1 MRSLL
6 RRPLRLSVLVLLATA
21 LAIGACGRRAE
32 RLDPPEGADPTAFPR
47 TYPTY

>member
-1 MRSLL
+1 MKM
-6 RRPLRLSVLVLLATA
+6 SVLLLLATA

-32 RLDPPEGADPTAFPR
+32 RLDPPEGSDPAAYPR